1 MAYTKIWE
9 INDGGVYGE
18 GKIYDRWG
26 NLTYFVDTSGLTDLT
41 KTGKDVVSTVRAHS
55 RPAFMGAKS
64 KSSVSEHFR
73 YSMQGVRQTKGAIP
87 GYTVTLVG
95 GDEKR
100 QFQVTCTMSS
110 LVKYVKDNAKIEV
123 TIYGPTGTPYD
134 PIPAKS
140 DEVAPEASPEPSPE
154 ISIAKALM
162 PA

>member
-18 GKIYDRWG
+18 GKIFDRWD
-26 NLTYFVDTSGLTDLT
+26 NLKFFVKTDGLTDLT
-41 KTGKDVVSTVRAHS
+41 KTGKDVVSTVKAHT
-55 RPAFMGAKS
+55 RPAYMRAKS
-64 KSSVSEHFR
+64 KSSVASHPR

-87 GYTVTLVG
+87 GYTITLVG

-100 QFQVTCTMSS
+100 QFQYTGTMSS

-134 PIPAKS
+134 PIPAA
-140 DEVAPEASPEPSPE
+140 VAEQGY
-154 ISIAKALM
+154 AKAML
-162 PA
+162 PV